1 MMFNACLFEI
11 ISYLTLRSS
20 RVGSGIAQR
29 REGHLSFAVSHKRCY
44 VWCCA
49 GHIEVYRSGI
59 FQLHSIVD
67 FSFSCWI
74 ERDFWYLSRIGL
86 PTNLEIGSGAPG
98 RPLQQGP
105 SSEIFEDKD
114 KEVNSVWKWVKHQA
128 GTPPLL
134 FQRSLQAWFRVL
146 IRQQTVW
153 TSGRARL
160 NFF

>member
-86 PTNLEIGSGAPG
+86 PTNLENVYLFIYLSIYLYLCVLNLGLANTGWRSSQSPRIILARNRNNNAQKFLSFIRGS
-98 RPLQQGP
+98 RTLILQLGG
-105 SSEIFEDKD
+105 
-114 KEVNSVWKWVKHQA
+114 VK
-128 GTPPLL
+128 P
-134 FQRSLQAWFRVL
+134 
-146 IRQQTVW
+146 
-153 TSGRARL
+153 
-160 NFF
+160 

>member
-1 MMFNACLFEI
+1 MPARRGSSALQQSFCIHIIDIIHNNIYIYIFFKAMMFNACLFEI

-67 FSFSCWI
+67 FSFGCWI
-74 ERDFWYLSRIGL
+74 ERDLGISQGSASLPILRLVAERLVDRSSRDL
-86 PTNLEIGSGAPG
+86 AP
-98 RPLQQGP
+98 
-105 SSEIFEDKD
+105 
-114 KEVNSVWKWVKHQA
+114 
-128 GTPPLL
+128 
-134 FQRSLQAWFRVL
+134 RSLRT
-146 IRQQTVW
+146 RT
-153 TSGRARL
+153 RR
-160 NFF
+160 